1 MRSFLDNTVESYWT
15 IFHNSILNYI
25 PCCLHLHRSCSD
37 IGTETNSSIILQE
50 KLLISDK
57 SQILIVMLK
66 SCLSGYICCFL
77 LLLLPSAL
85 GGYKE
90 EHEGFVKNF
99 KGTSAFFIII
109 CLAHLPASILLLKIV
124 QGSSKPLFIRDMFCL
139 VLPLL
144 LNMTVLADY
153 CYITIFFMVT
163 CEMIY
168 IFRFNPYRARKP
180 SDNDLLENS
189 NLRVKSSFSSAV
201 VRCQKAAYLN
211 LFKGMFS
218 PPCIILFLAFCIVL
232 FLALYWIT
240 LYRIKLKSNIKSN

>member
-1 MRSFLDNTVESYWT
+1 
-15 IFHNSILNYI
+15 
-25 PCCLHLHRSCSD
+25 
-37 IGTETNSSIILQE
+37 
-50 KLLISDK
+50 
-57 SQILIVMLK
+57 MLK
-66 SCLSGYICCFL
+66 SFLSEYIYCFV

-124 QGSSKPLFIRDMFCL
+124 QGSSKPLFIRDLFCL

-144 LNMTVLADY
+144 LNMTILADY
-153 CYITIFFMVT
+153 CYITLFFMVT
-163 CEMIY
+163 CEMLY

-180 SDNDLLENS
+180 SDNELLENG
-189 NLRVKSSFSSAV
+189 NQREKSSFSSAV

-211 LFKGMFS
+211 LFKGKISSHYSSYNLSFTDKYS
-218 PPCIILFLAFCIVL
+218 LDRYNSFFKYVIDFISLFLWDFSIL
-232 FLALYWIT
+232 MFLTILRIFFVFLPPPTFIFYVHILYLYWS
-240 LYRIKLKSNIKSN
+240 YDCCYCSKYN